1 MRDTE
6 IPEPLRISAIYYRP
20 NDEYQSRMID
30 HKWKEFLVFPLIQKE
45 PIGQKEP
52 IRGRYR
58 VLNGV
63 LRYTDSQVTLL
74 IEGCGI
80 MRQ

>member
-45 PIGQKEP
+45 PIG
-52 IRGRYR
+52 GRYR